1 MEFNRTRDIS
11 SEKWGPQFWF
21 FLHAVAY
28 NYPNN
33 PNAITKRKYYELMQN
48 IPLFLPDTK
57 MGDDFA
63 ILLDKYPVSPYLDCR
78 ESLIIWMHF
87 IHNKINVILGKQ
99 TISLYASLD
108 NYHKQMAKN
117 TISKEIDFY
126 LDTKTKKQILQA
138 FFVLVLLWFI
148 FSWL

>member
-1 MEFNRTRDIS
+1 MEFNKTKDIS
-11 SEKWGPQFWF
+11 VDKWGPHFWF
-21 FLHAVAY
+21 FLHTIAY
-28 NYPNN
+28 EYPNN
-33 PNAITKRKYYELMQN
+33 PNSITKRKYYDLIQN
-48 IPLFLPDTK
+48 MPLFLPDSK

-63 ILLDKYPVSPYLDCR
+63 VLLDKYPVTPYLDCR
-78 ESLIIWMHF
+78 ESFIIWMHF

-117 TISKEIDFY
+117 IISKDIDVY
-126 LDTKTKKQILQA
+126 LDTKTKRQLLYA
-138 FFVLVLLWFI
+138 FFVFILLWFI